1 MKKKIQI
8 FIPIVLM
15 FSVLFL
21 GFVKN
26 SDDAKRESNLYK
38 TNPTVWEIDQNL
50 SAPFI
55 NQTDNSGTTI
65 GWFSTP
71 TGQSVG
77 FDGLFVLNETTAWAS
92 GDIGRIIK
100 TTDGG
105 VTWVQ
110 QTPPTTN
117 YVYSINFVDEN
128 TGYAGASGAAP
139 PSQLLKTTN
148 GGTTW
153 TSVDNNSLTFAHA
166 IHFINAQSGFIGG
179 NGGFV
184 RTTDGGAT
192 WNFVVQASAVY
203 QFDFANENTG
213 WFVGDLGTIQKTT
226 DGGNT
231 WTPQVSGTSAPLHD
245 VFVVNDQVA
254 WAVGNNATA
263 RKTTNGGTT
272 WTTVTLPISAA
283 LWAWGVSFVDENTG
297 WITGD
302 AGWVMKT
309 TNGGTS
315 WVRQPVPSIVQTGA
329 LYQIKAASPNVIY
342 SAGDAGRVIKTENGG
357 DAPAMS
363 VSAVNLG
370 FGNVMVGNDS
380 TRVLRVINTGTM
392 ALTVD
397 SLNFS
402 NPVFSANLSAPF
414 TINAGDTTSVNI
426 TFAPTD
432 SIQYNATLRV
442 VGNDPFTPVR
452 TVNLSG
458 LGMGTVSISQ
468 VGTEIPSAFSLS
480 QNYPN
485 PFNPSTSIN
494 FAIPVQ
500 GMVSL
505 KVYDLLGKEVATLVN
520 GVKTPGMYVADF
532 DASKLTSGIYFYKLE
547 ANGFVDVKRM
557 VLLK

>member
-1 MKKKIQI
+1 MKKKLQL
-8 FIPIVLM
+8 FVPIVLS

-21 GFVKN
+21 GFITN
-26 SDDAKRESNLYK
+26 TENDKRESNLYK
-38 TNPTVWEIDQNL
+38 TNPTVWEADVTH

-55 NQTDNSGTTI
+55 NPADNSGSSI
-65 GWFSTP
+65 GWVNNP
-71 TGQSVG
+71 TGQTVG

-105 VTWVQ
+105 MTWVQ

-153 TSVDNNSLTFAHA
+153 TSVDNNSITFAHA
-166 IHFINAQSGFIGG
+166 IHFINAQTGFIGG

-184 RTTDGGAT
+184 KTTDGGAT
-192 WNFVVQASAVY
+192 WTYVVQGNAVY
-203 QFDFANENTG
+203 QFDFANDNTG
-213 WFVGDLGTIQKTT
+213 WFVGDVGTIQKTT

-231 WTPQVSGTSAPLHD
+231 WVSQVSGSTAPLHD
-245 VFVVNDQVA
+245 VFVLNDQVV
-254 WAVGNNATA
+254 WATGNFATA
-263 RKTTNGGTT
+263 LKTTNGGTT

-283 LWAWGVSFVDENTG
+283 LWAWGVTFVDENTG

-329 LYQIKAASPNVIY
+329 LYQVKAANSNVVF
-342 SAGDAGRVIKTENGG
+342 SAGDGGRVIRTENGG

-392 ALTVD
+392 QLTVD

-402 NPVFSANLSAPF
+402 NPVFSADVTFPF
-414 TINAGDTTSVNI
+414 NVAVGDTAVVNV
-426 TFAPTD
+426 TFTPTD

-480 QNYPN
+480 QNFPN

-520 GVKTPGMYVADF
+520 GVKTPGVYVADF
-532 DASKLTSGIYFYKLE
+532 DAAKLTSGIYFYKLE
-547 ANGFVDVKRM
+547 AEGFVDVKRM
-557 VLLK
+557 VLIK